1 MMYIISGHH
10 FNEFKVK
17 GSLFKSYTYEV
28 NHIIDIKER
37 ISQLENRF
45 SDASHI
51 CYAYRICNANNL
63 DLFYNPEIIEFSTD
77 AGEPSGTAGKPIL
90 NTLKKTKIINRAI
103 FVIRYF
109 GGTKLG
115 IPGLIKSYK
124 YASESVLK
132 NAEYKK
138 WILLK
143 ELTLKLNYRFH
154 KMIDKTIYDYD
165 GKVLKSNFS
174 DIVSLNIEIPCKK
187 IIDFKKEI
195 IEKSNGTIQLIE

>member
-1 MMYIISGHH
+1 MYIISGYH

-17 GSLFKSYTYEV
+17 GSLFKAYTYEA
-28 NHIIDIKER
+28 NHITDIKEK

-51 CYAYRICNANNL
+51 CYAYRICNADNL

-90 NTLKKTKIINRAI
+90 NTLKKNKIINRVI
-103 FVIRYF
+103 FIVRYF

-124 YASESVLK
+124 YASESVLE
-132 NAEYKK
+132 NTEYKK

-143 ELTLKLNYRFH
+143 NLNLKLNYKYH
-154 KMIDKTIYDYD
+154 KMIDKIIYDYD
-165 GKVLKSNFS
+165 GKVLESDFS
-174 DIVSLNIEIPCKK
+174 DIISLDIEIPCKK
-187 IIDFKKEI
+187 FIDFKKEI

>member
-1 MMYIISGHH
+1 MYVISGYHS
-10 FNEFKVK
+10 NEFKIK
-17 GSLFKSYTYEV
+17 GSLFKAYTF
-28 NHIIDIKER
+28 DINNIGNIKKR
-37 ISQLENRF
+37 ITQLENKF
-45 SDASHI
+45 PDASHI
-51 CYAYRICNANNL
+51 CYAYRICNIDNL

-90 NTLKKTKIINRAI
+90 NILKKNKIVNRII
-103 FVIRYF
+103 FVVRYF

-143 ELTLKLNYRFH
+143 ELSLELNYKYH
-154 KMIDKTIYDYD
+154 KMIDKIIYDYD
-165 GKVLKSNFS
+165 GKVLKSDFS
-174 DIVSLNIEIPCKK
+174 DTVSLNIEIPCKK
-187 IIDFKKEI
+187 FIDFKKEI